1 MGGTKEIVGFMN
13 AAKKLSEFGQSIWFD
28 YIQRSM
34 LDSGELA
41 RLINEDGVTGV
52 TSNPSIFQSAIT
64 GGDEYLKD
72 IQTGASAGKTTMET
86 YESLA
91 IADIQNAC
99 DIMRPVFDNTFGDDG
114 YVSMEVSPYLANDT
128 QATIDEARR
137 LFKTINRKNV
147 MIKVPA
153 TMEGIP
159 AVETLISEGLNINVT
174 LLFSVGMY
182 RKVMD
187 AYLSGLEK
195 RAESGDLSHG
205 SVSVASFFVSR
216 VDTLAD
222 TLLEKAIADESNE
235 ERKKAMQ
242 ACLGTAAVANARLAY
257 TAYQEVFSSERF
269 KELEGYG
276 ARKQRILWASTGTKN
291 PAYSDV
297 KYIQELIAK
306 ESVNTVP
313 PAALKAFSDHGVV
326 EDALS
331 KPSDDERMIENLA
344 ACGVDI
350 DHVTDQLLGEG
361 VTKFSDAFDSLLEA
375 VEQKMKTA

>member
-1 MGGTKEIVGFMN
+1 MN
-13 AAKKLSEFGQSIWFD
+13 AGKQLSEFGQSIWFD
-28 YIQRSM
+28 YIQRNM

-41 RLINEDGVTGV
+41 RLIDEDGVTGV
-52 TSNPSIFQSAIT
+52 TSNPSIFQAAIT
-64 GGDEYLKD
+64 GGDEYLSD
-72 IQTGASAGKTTMET
+72 IKTGAAAGKSAMDT

-91 IADIQNAC
+91 IADIQKAC
-99 DIMRPVFDNTFGDDG
+99 DIMRPVFDRTFGNDG

-153 TMEGIP
+153 TLAGIP

-174 LLFSVGMY
+174 LLFSVDMY
-182 RKVMD
+182 KKVME

-195 RAESGDLSHG
+195 RSQSGDLSHG

-222 TLLEKAIADESNE
+222 EQLEKAIAVETNG

-257 TAYQEVFSSERF
+257 AAYVGAFSSDRF
-269 KELEGYG
+269 KSLEGYG
-276 ARKQRILWASTGTKN
+276 ARKQRVLWASTGTKN

-297 KYIQELIAK
+297 KYVEELIAPD
-306 ESVNTVP
+306 SVNTMP
-313 PAALKAFSDHGVV
+313 PAALKAFLDHGKV
-326 EDALS
+326 DNALAH
-331 KPSDDERMIENLA
+331 PSDDDQIIGNLA

-350 DHVTDQLLGEG
+350 NQVTDYLLADG
-361 VTKFSDAFDSLLEA
+361 VIKFSQAFDTLLEA
-375 VEQKMKTA
+375 VEKKMKAA

>member
-1 MGGTKEIVGFMN
+1 MN
-13 AAKKLSEFGQSIWFD
+13 AAKQLSEFGQSIWFD

-41 RLINEDGVTGV
+41 RLIDEDGVTGV
-52 TSNPSIFQSAIT
+52 TSNPSIFQAAIT
-64 GGDEYLKD
+64 GGDEYLED
-72 IQTGASAGKTTMET
+72 IKAGASAGKSAMDT

-91 IADIQNAC
+91 IADIQKAC
-99 DIMRPVFDNTFGDDG
+99 DIMRPVFDNTFGNDG

-153 TMEGIP
+153 TMAGIP
-159 AVETLISEGLNINVT
+159 AVETLISEGMNVNVT

-182 RKVMD
+182 KKVME

-195 RAESGDLSHG
+195 RSQSGDLSHG

-222 TLLEKAIADESNE
+222 ELLEKAIALESND

-242 ACLGTAAVANARLAY
+242 ACLGTAAISNARLAY
-257 TAYQEVFSSERF
+257 YAYQEAFASERF
-269 KELEGYG
+269 KEMEGYG

-313 PAALKAFSDHGVV
+313 PSALKAFVDHGVV
-326 EDALS
+326 ENALA
-331 KPSDDERMIENLA
+331 KPCDDEQNIANLA

-350 DHVTDQLLGEG
+350 EQVTDQLLAEG
-361 VTKFSDAFDSLLEA
+361 VTKFSDAFDTLLEA
-375 VEQKMKTA
+375 VDQKMKAV